1 LPGFEVAG
9 GIIFEIWLVAAQPV
23 LADIGLTG
31 AEVGDNDAG
40 VVSTLSADDLGT
52 G

>member
-9 GIIFEIWLVAAQPV
+9 GIIFEIWLVSAQPV
-23 LADIGLTG
+23 IAEVRLTG

-40 VVSTLSADDLGT
+40 VVSALSADDLGT
-52 G
+52 D